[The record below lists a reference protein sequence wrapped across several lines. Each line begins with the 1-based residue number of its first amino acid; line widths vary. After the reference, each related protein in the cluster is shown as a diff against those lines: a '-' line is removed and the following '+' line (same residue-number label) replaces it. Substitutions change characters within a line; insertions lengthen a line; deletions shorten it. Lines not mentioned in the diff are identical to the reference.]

1 MFRRLFLT
9 YLLLVVATVG
19 LVGLLIYQ
27 RAEDV
32 FYLLVRDVAAAVALI
47 VLAGG
52 AAAYLLAR
60 RFTRPLVEL
69 RGRCPQACGW

>member
-9 YLLLVVATVG
+9 YLSLVLATVA
-19 LVGLLIYQ
+19 LVGLLIYE

-52 AAAYLLAR
+52 WSGVCLGPAVHAAAGGVA
-60 RFTRPLVEL
+60 
-69 RGRCPQACGW
+69 